1 MASLKKTTVPRVAGK
16 ALRDLGIRLR
26 TARTLRRYAQ
36 SDLAARVFVGR
47 ATIARLERG
56 DPTVGIG
63 VLATTLYVLGI
74 AGELDALATADPV
87 TLALREDALPKRVRR
102 RHPA

>member
-1 MASLKKTTVPRVAGK
+1 MRAMASLKKTTVPRVAGK

-63 VLATTLYVLGI
+63 VLATTL
-74 AGELDALATADPV
+74 
-87 TLALREDALPKRVRR
+87 
-102 RHPA
+102 